1 MRAFGNTDI
10 GCTRKVNEDD
20 YCILQNEN
28 GDWLAAVCDDIGG
41 SAAGEVASHLAV
53 SKLREAFLKAPVFKK
68 DSQVN
73 DWIHD
78 TLNKANDAI
87 YLESMRNRKERG
99 MGTTCVGMIY
109 ANNATYIFNVGDSRL
124 YAYYSD
130 GLIQMSEDHSVIAKL
145 IKEGKIKPEEAK
157 SHAQRNTLTNALGV
171 WRVFRIDTNKIDSNY
186 RYILICS
193 DGLHGYVSYE
203 EIQAIIDSSAYNL
216 TDKVNALISRANQSG
231 GYDNC
236 TVILMENE
244 RYQDGSN
251 D

>member
-28 GDWLAAVCDDIGG
+28 GDWLAAVCDGIGG

-130 GLIQMSEDHSVIAKL
+130 GLIQMSE
-145 IKEGKIKPEEAK
+145 
-157 SHAQRNTLTNALGV
+157 NALGV

>member
-1 MRAFGNTDI
+1 
-10 GCTRKVNEDD
+10 
-20 YCILQNEN
+20 
-28 GDWLAAVCDDIGG
+28 
-41 SAAGEVASHLAV
+41 
-53 SKLREAFLKAPVFKK
+53 
-68 DSQVN
+68 
-73 DWIHD
+73 
-78 TLNKANDAI
+78 
-87 YLESMRNRKERG
+87 
-99 MGTTCVGMIY
+99 
-109 ANNATYIFNVGDSRL
+109 
-124 YAYYSD
+124 
-130 GLIQMSEDHSVIAKL
+130 MSEDHSVIAKL